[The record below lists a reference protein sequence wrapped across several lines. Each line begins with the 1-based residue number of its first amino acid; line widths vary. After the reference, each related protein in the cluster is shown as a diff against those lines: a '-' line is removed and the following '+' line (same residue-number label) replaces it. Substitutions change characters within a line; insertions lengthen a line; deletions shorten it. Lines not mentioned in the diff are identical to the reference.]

1 MLTRVLLNQIDN
13 FLTNAARQ
21 PKTTRICTVFPN
33 LEGFQGGADGY
44 LSLVDCI
51 TAVLKGAELCL
62 EKHRSGME
70 WLDRWEKC
78 KLQLH
83 ICATTVPKVTLDAS
97 DRASLVSEGKVLV
110 EIQNQTW
117 DLFVHWVTARIAN
130 TPNAARDV
138 CLIYPNFVERAF
150 NWETTVQHLKH
161 SQFDR
166 IFVWCPADNISPTM
180 FKGLKQT
187 FDDCDRVLS
196 SIANARES
204 KINICNARS
213 TVIMDDVNI
222 LLADISSNRR
232 LPGINSSQ
240 RLCWLDEI
248 KSLHKRID
256 LAREA
261 RCHLDAALKARLN
274 QEKSLLLEDESLAKL
289 ELKNQELIQKA
300 RVHEASQSVP
310 KRAVQPLTGY
320 DNWLSWSQ
328 EVRERLVS
336 VMTESAKSSILY
348 DSLKVSED
356 RDFLKGCNS
365 SVEMLQFLSGKYNR
379 PAEVCEAQLAQ
390 VKRLNPAKC
399 DKDMIKNIMKFQTV
413 HRDLSKYA
421 AASKVDSYF
430 INSIRHILFT
440 DVELKRYLREKEDY
454 LVRHIRKEKAAK
466 RSSTLGGDPVGA
478 SDDDSD
484 ADSDD
489 SMDSKFSFADRGAF
503 VGDKA
508 STRDRRFFLK
518 FCKNLLTT
526 LRHLESAQHIQHSV
540 KGGSKTSSFS
550 TKGTEGD
557 RTCIVKGCKIEHLNK
572 RGKPVNTLSL
582 CNIFKGLSFKEKCD
596 YLTKGKASRSCTTP
610 GHIAKNCK
618 GSSTCQAKLQDG
630 SICDKKED
638 HTLLH
643 PPDSTGGAKT
653 SKKSGKSD
661 SYQTD
666 STAGKPLA
674 EAPPSP
680 AVSCLNTSSAPAVD
694 S

>member
-1 MLTRVLLNQIDN
+1 
-13 FLTNAARQ
+13 
-21 PKTTRICTVFPN
+21 
-33 LEGFQGGADGY
+33 
-44 LSLVDCI
+44 
-51 TAVLKGAELCL
+51 VLKGAELCI
-62 EKHRSGME
+62 ERHRTGME
-70 WLDRWEKC
+70 WYDKWEKC

-83 ICATTVPKVTLDAS
+83 ICTSTVPKVTLDAA
-97 DRASLVSEGKVLV
+97 DRTNLISEGKKLV
-110 EIQNQTW
+110 EVQNECW
-117 DLFVHWVTARIAN
+117 DLFVNWVTARIAN
-130 TPNAARDV
+130 TQSAARDV
-138 CLIYPNFVERAF
+138 GLIYPNFVERAF
-150 NWETTVQHLKH
+150 NWDTTVQHLKA
-161 SQFDR
+161 SMFDR
-166 IFVWCPADNISPTM
+166 LFVWHAADNISPTL
-180 FKGLKQT
+180 FRGLKQT

-204 KINICNARS
+204 KTNICNARS
-213 TVIMDDVNI
+213 TVIIDDVDTI
-222 LLADISSNRR
+222 LADISSNRR
-232 LPGINSSQ
+232 LPGINSPQ

-248 KSLHKRID
+248 KSLQKRID

-261 RCHLDAALKARLN
+261 GCHLNAGLKARLN
-274 QEKSLLLEDESLAKL
+274 QEKSLLLEDENLAKM
-289 ELKNQELIQKA
+289 EVKNQELIQKA

-310 KRAVQPLTGY
+310 KRPVQPLTGY
-320 DNWLSWSQ
+320 ENWLSWSQ

-336 VMTESAKSSILY
+336 VMTESAKASILY

-390 VKRLNPAKC
+390 VKRLTPAKC

-466 RSSTLGGDPVGA
+466 RSSTLGGDAVGA

-484 ADSDD
+484 AESDD

-526 LRHLESAQHIQHSV
+526 LRHLESAQHIQNSV
-540 KGGSKTSSFS
+540 KGGSKTTNFN
-550 TKGTEGD
+550 TEGVSSD
-557 RTCIVKGCKIEHLNK
+557 RTCIIKGCKITHLN
-572 RGKPVNTLSL
+572 
-582 CNIFKGLSFKEKCD
+582 I
-596 YLTKGKASRSCTTP
+596 
-610 GHIAKNCK
+610 
-618 GSSTCQAKLQDG
+618 
-630 SICDKKED
+630 
-638 HTLLH
+638 
-643 PPDSTGGAKT
+643 
-653 SKKSGKSD
+653 
-661 SYQTD
+661 
-666 STAGKPLA
+666 
-674 EAPPSP
+674 
-680 AVSCLNTSSAPAVD
+680 
-694 S
+694 